1 MKSLTALCAVLASAA
16 ALAALAE
23 GFIYPTNPIGS
34 TVWEPNTTMT
44 ISWAE
49 DKHEPLLADEPIF
62 DIFLMTGADDRQIKL
77 ASIAPNVKGG
87 SMNSVK
93 YRVPYVS
100 PPGQIYFLMFQ
111 TKDQKATAWTTRFSI
126 ADASGNPG
134 NLHPTIPAGSKINP
148 GGIGAVIA
156 APSKEQLQQ
165 QEKEKQQPQQQL
177 PPGKGHAFAGGA
189 KDTKAVLP
197 DGSLRGQK
205 DGGDAHDFHSAAASK
220 AAAVAG
226 MTAHAA
232 AALAAAWIGLFV
244 V

>member
-62 DIFLMTGADDRQIKL
+62 DIFLMTGADDHQIKL

-100 PPGQIYFLMFQ
+100 PPGQN
-111 TKDQKATAWTTRFSI
+111 QKATAWTTRFSI

-148 GGIGAVIA
+148 GGIGALIA

-165 QEKEKQQPQQQL
+165 EKEKQPQQQL
-177 PPGKGHAFAGGA
+177 PPGKGPAFVGGAKDA
-189 KDTKAVLP
+189 KDTKAMLP
-197 DGSLRGQK
+197 DGSLSGQK

-220 AAAVAG
+220 APAVAG